1 MITGQPTPDPMHA
14 PGFLATGLNELAKQ
28 SPIEASVSH
37 TLNPSKE
44 IPQENTIVIRRI
56 FNTFFIIIWF

>member
-14 PGFLATGLNELAKQ
+14 PGFSATGLNEHAKQ
-28 SPIEASVSH
+28 SPIEVSVPH

-44 IPQENTIVIRRI
+44 IPQENTIVIRRFLI
-56 FNTFFIIIWF
+56 HFS